1 MISGPDTARPDIPG
15 RSVRASSREL
25 TRRFILV
32 RRFYRAVLCA
42 FSLYLSFIIVSPAGD
57 KPGSLNLFVDIAS
70 TRLADEVQTTE
81 KHRLDLAG
89 VPVLVGATRQNNGA
103 AASVTAGIA
112 GSHDFN
118 LGNNLSMK
126 ASGLVSRVHTDGAG
140 LLSSG
145 RVGGDLA
152 FKYQEGGTRLLLR
165 PSLFANLQE
174 ETLDS
179 IDYALQS
186 QVWQAV
192 GWGFDLTATGGA
204 GWRASEQLP
213 TDDRETGFG
222 RLGLHWALL
231 DKTDLEFAYGFDV
244 TEGPLPSQY
253 RFAQGP
259 MVMAHLGLEDGWR
272 LYGRYSFSAV
282 ERGYDDNQADARR
295 HDARHR
301 FNFVSDWDLGSTTG
315 ADWHM
320 QAAYDFEQTLT
331 DAPVCYPAN
340 HIASVQFALNF

>member
-15 RSVRASSREL
+15 RSVRASSRDL
-25 TRRFILV
+25 TRSFILV
-32 RRFYRAVLCA
+32 RRLYRAVLCA
-42 FSLYLSFIIVSPAGD
+42 FSLYLSFIIASPAGD

-70 TRLADEVQTTE
+70 TRLAEEVQTTE
-81 KHRLDLAG
+81 KRELELAG
-89 VPVLVGATRQNNGA
+89 VPVLVGTKRQNNGA

-112 GSHDFN
+112 GSRDFT
-118 LGNNLSMK
+118 LGNNLSMT
-126 ASGLVSRVHTDGAG
+126 ASGLVSRVHTDGTG

-145 RVGGDLA
+145 HVGGDFA
-152 FKYQEGGTRLLLR
+152 VKYQQGGTRLLLR
-165 PSLFANLQE
+165 PSLYAALQD
-174 ETLDS
+174 ETLDH
-179 IDYALQS
+179 IDYALENKL
-186 QVWQAV
+186 WQAI
-192 GWGFDLTATGGA
+192 GWGFDLTATAGA
-204 GWRASEQLP
+204 GWRASDQVP
-213 TDDRETGFG
+213 TDDRETAFG

-231 DKTDLEFAYGFDV
+231 DKTDLEFAYAFDV
-244 TEGPLPSQY
+244 TNGPLPSQY

-259 MVMAHLGLEDGWR
+259 TIMANLGLDDGWR
-272 LYGRYSFSAV
+272 LYGRYSLNAV
-282 ERGYDDNQADARR
+282 ERGYDDNQANARR
-295 HDARHR
+295 HDMRHR